1 MSGPDFHDLVG
12 DEGTPEELDR
22 LRQVHA
28 MLITAGAP
36 PELSPRLADVPPTTA
51 ARTSWLPRR
60 RKEFAFVVAAG
71 VAAAAFGV
79 GFLVGNRGTN
89 DFPSNRSAIA
99 MHAPKGAANAH
110 ASILIGERDAV
121 GNWPLLVHAIGLKP
135 LPKNTWYEL
144 YLTQNG
150 KITQWCGSF
159 SVEKGGRTTVRFSV
173 PYKLKGSV
181 GWVVTTSVRQQHPQ
195 VLLTT

>member
-1 MSGPDFHDLVG
+1 M
-12 DEGTPEELDR
+12 
-22 LRQVHA
+22 
-28 MLITAGAP
+28 
-36 PELSPRLADVPPTTA
+36 
-51 ARTSWLPRR
+51 
-60 RKEFAFVVAAG
+60 VAAG